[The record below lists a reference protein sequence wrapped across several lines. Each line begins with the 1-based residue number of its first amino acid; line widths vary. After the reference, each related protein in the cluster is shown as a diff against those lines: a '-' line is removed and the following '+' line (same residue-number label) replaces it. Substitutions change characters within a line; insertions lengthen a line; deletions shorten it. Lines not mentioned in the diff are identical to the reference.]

1 MHRLLIVDDEEIERE
16 GMAQFIPWD
25 TYGMKVVGTARNGA
39 EGLEKIA
46 KYKPDLAIVDI
57 KMPVMNGIEMIRK
70 AKEQYPDM
78 TFVVLSGYGDYEF
91 TSQAMEL
98 GVRHYILK
106 PCDEAK
112 MIPVLNK
119 AIAEMEETRAQNA
132 RSEKVE
138 AEARLLKPY
147 AWEQLFRDLLQG
159 RALPQGS
166 STRQLLEELGGEER
180 SILLLDFRLKCG
192 FDSLERYVVGNMLG
206 DLLPDST
213 LLMTTGIDRDVLVLA
228 DAAAEPSLESAVQVL
243 KKEFKRFETVNMLS
257 AASRTGTLDE
267 LSTLFQQVRELLQL
281 NPDENETA
289 LLRPGQNAALP
300 ETVNEIFDIRA
311 LRQAGSYEEL
321 LRELSLAF
329 ARMEAKSYRPRQRTQ
344 LCELAWKLLFEGKT
358 PPEESLAAWAD
369 ALTAAWSLPQPDAR
383 SREIFLAIY
392 ENLSDPDFSLQTI
405 AQQRLFMS
413 EDHLRRIFSQMTGER
428 FSAYLERARI
438 TQAQRLLEYHPEMKI
453 SRLAALV
460 GYPLD
465 GQYAKESRLCKP
477 CAEKPPIRANVQTV
491 CRKCAAAFLH
501 KERTPNL
508 AI

>member
-1 MHRLLIVDDEEIERE
+1 MEKGRIGLYTLLIVDDEEIERE

-119 AIAEMEETRAQNA
+119 AFAELEETRERNA
-132 RSEKVE
+132 HSEKME
-138 AEARLLKPY
+138 TEARLLKPY
-147 AWEQLFRDLLQG
+147 AREQLFRDLLLGKAQ
-159 RALPQGS
+159 AS
-166 STRQLLEELGGEER
+166 SGARQLLSGLGGEQR
-180 SILLLDFRLKCG
+180 TVLLLDFRLKCG

-206 DLLPDST
+206 DLLPDGT
-213 LLMTTGIDRDVLVLA
+213 LLMTTGINRDVLVLT
-228 DAAAEPSLESAVQVL
+228 DAMAEPSVETAVQVL
-243 KKEFKRFETVNMLS
+243 KKEFKRFETLPMLS
-257 AASRTGTLDE
+257 SASRTGTLAE
-267 LSTLFQQVRELLQL
+267 LSVLFQQVQELLQL

-289 LLRPGQNAALP
+289 LLRPSQNAALP
-300 ETVNEIFDIRA
+300 ETVTEIFDIRA

-321 LRELSLAF
+321 LRELALAF
-329 ARMEAKSYRPRQRTQ
+329 ARMEAKNYRPRQRQQ
-344 LCELAWKLLFEGKT
+344 LCELAWKLLFEDKAA
-358 PPEESLAAWAD
+358 PEDSLPAWAD

-438 TQAQRLLEYHPEMKI
+438 TQAQRLLEFQPGMKI
-453 SRLAALV
+453 SRLAELV

-465 GQYAKESRLCKP
+465 GQYFSK
-477 CAEKPPIRANVQTV
+477 VF
-491 CRKCAAAFLH
+491 RKICGV
-501 KERTPNL
+501 TPTEYRSKY
-508 AI
+508 

>member
-1 MHRLLIVDDEEIERE
+1 MEKGRIGLYTLLIVDDEEIERE

-25 TYGMKVVGTARNGA
+25 SYEMKVVSTARNGA

-46 KYKPDLAIVDI
+46 KYRPDLAIVDI
-57 KMPVMNGIEMIRK
+57 KMPVMNGIEMIRQ
-70 AKEQYPDM
+70 AREQYPDM

-106 PCDEAK
+106 PCDESK

-119 AIAEMEETRAQNA
+119 AFAELEETRERNA
-132 RSEKVE
+132 HSEKME
-138 AEARLLKPY
+138 TEARLLKPY
-147 AWEQLFRDLLQG
+147 AREQLFRDLLLGKAQ
-159 RALPQGS
+159 AS
-166 STRQLLEELGGEER
+166 SGARQLLSGLGGEQR
-180 SILLLDFRLKCG
+180 TVLLLDFRLKCG

-206 DLLPDST
+206 DLLPDGT
-213 LLMTTGIDRDVLVLA
+213 LLMTTGIDRDVLVLT
-228 DAAAEPSLESAVQVL
+228 DAMAEPSVETAVQVL
-243 KKEFKRFETVNMLS
+243 KKEFKRFETLPMLS
-257 AASRTGTLDE
+257 SASRTGTLAE
-267 LSTLFQQVRELLQL
+267 LSVLFRQVQELLQL

-289 LLRPGQNAALP
+289 LLRPSQNAALP

-321 LRELSLAF
+321 LRELALAF
-329 ARMEAKSYRPRQRTQ
+329 ARMEAKNYRPRQRQQ
-344 LCELAWKLLFEGKT
+344 LCELAWKLLFEDKAA
-358 PPEESLAAWAD
+358 PEDSLPAWAD
-369 ALTAAWSLPQPDAR
+369 ALPAAWSLPQPDAR

-428 FSAYLERARI
+428 FSAYLEHARI
-438 TQAQRLLEYHPEMKI
+438 TQAQRLLEFQPDMKI
-453 SRLAALV
+453 SRLAELV

-465 GQYAKESRLCKP
+465 GQYFSKVFRKLCGVTP
-477 CAEKPPIRANVQTV
+477 TEYRN
-491 CRKCAAAFLH
+491 KC
-501 KERTPNL
+501 
-508 AI
+508 

>member
-1 MHRLLIVDDEEIERE
+1 MEKGRIGLYTLLIVDDEEIERE

-25 TYGMKVVGTARNGA
+25 SYEMKVVSTARNGA

-46 KYKPDLAIVDI
+46 KYRPDLAIVDI
-57 KMPVMNGIEMIRK
+57 KMPVMNGIEMIRQ
-70 AKEQYPDM
+70 AREQYPDM

-106 PCDEAK
+106 PCDESK

-119 AIAEMEETRAQNA
+119 AFAELEETRERNA
-132 RSEKVE
+132 HSEKME
-138 AEARLLKPY
+138 TEARLLKPY
-147 AWEQLFRDLLQG
+147 AREQLFRDLLLGKAQ
-159 RALPQGS
+159 AS
-166 STRQLLEELGGEER
+166 SGARQLLSGLGGEQR
-180 SILLLDFRLKCG
+180 TVLLLDFRLKCG

-206 DLLPDST
+206 DLLPDGT
-213 LLMTTGIDRDVLVLA
+213 LLMTTGIDRDVLVLT
-228 DAAAEPSLESAVQVL
+228 DAMAEPSVETAVQVL
-243 KKEFKRFETVNMLS
+243 KKEFKRFETLPMLS
-257 AASRTGTLDE
+257 SASRTGTLAE
-267 LSTLFQQVRELLQL
+267 LSVLFQQVQELLQL

-289 LLRPGQNAALP
+289 LLRPSQNAALP

-321 LRELSLAF
+321 LRELALAF
-329 ARMEAKSYRPRQRTQ
+329 ARIEAKNYRPRQRQQ
-344 LCELAWKLLFEGKT
+344 LCELAWKLLFEDKAA
-358 PPEESLAAWAD
+358 PEDSLPAWAD
-369 ALTAAWSLPQPDAR
+369 ALTSAWSLPQPDAR

-428 FSAYLERARI
+428 FSAYLEHARI
-438 TQAQRLLEYHPEMKI
+438 TQAQRLLEFQPDMKI
-453 SRLAALV
+453 SRLAELV

-465 GQYAKESRLCKP
+465 GQYFSK
-477 CAEKPPIRANVQTV
+477 VF
-491 CRKCAAAFLH
+491 RKICGV
-501 KERTPNL
+501 TPTEYRNKC
-508 AI
+508 

>member
-1 MHRLLIVDDEEIERE
+1 MEKGRIGLYTLLIVDDEEIERE

-70 AKEQYPDM
+70 AKKQYPDM

-119 AIAEMEETRAQNA
+119 AFAELEETRERNA
-132 RSEKVE
+132 HSEKME
-138 AEARLLKPY
+138 TEARLLKPY
-147 AWEQLFRDLLQG
+147 AREQLFRDLLLGKAQ
-159 RALPQGS
+159 AS
-166 STRQLLEELGGEER
+166 SGARQLLSGLGGEQR
-180 SILLLDFRLKCG
+180 TVLLLDFRLKCG

-206 DLLPDST
+206 DLLPDGT
-213 LLMTTGIDRDVLVLA
+213 LLMTTGINRDVLVLT
-228 DAAAEPSLESAVQVL
+228 DAMAEPSVETAVHVL
-243 KKEFKRFETVNMLS
+243 KKEFKRFETLPMLS
-257 AASRTGTLDE
+257 SASRTGTLAE
-267 LSTLFQQVRELLQL
+267 LSVLFQQVQELLQL

-289 LLRPGQNAALP
+289 LLRPSQNAALP

-321 LRELSLAF
+321 LRELALAF
-329 ARMEAKSYRPRQRTQ
+329 ARMEAKNYRPRQRQQ
-344 LCELAWKLLFEGKT
+344 LCELAWKLLFEDKAA
-358 PPEESLAAWAD
+358 PEDSLPAWAD

-438 TQAQRLLEYHPEMKI
+438 TQAQRLLEFQPDMKI
-453 SRLAALV
+453 SRLAELV

-465 GQYAKESRLCKP
+465 GQYFSK
-477 CAEKPPIRANVQTV
+477 VF
-491 CRKCAAAFLH
+491 RKICGV
-501 KERTPNL
+501 TPTEYRSKY
-508 AI
+508 

>member
-1 MHRLLIVDDEEIERE
+1 MEKGRIGLYTLLIVDDEEIERE

-119 AIAEMEETRAQNA
+119 AFAELEETRERNA
-132 RSEKVE
+132 HSEKME
-138 AEARLLKPY
+138 TEARLLKPY
-147 AWEQLFRDLLQG
+147 AREQLFRDLLLGKAQ
-159 RALPQGS
+159 AS
-166 STRQLLEELGGEER
+166 SGARQLLSGLGGEQR
-180 SILLLDFRLKCG
+180 TVLLLDFRLKCG

-206 DLLPDST
+206 DLLPDGT
-213 LLMTTGIDRDVLVLA
+213 LLMTTGIDRDVLVLT
-228 DAAAEPSLESAVQVL
+228 DAMAEPSVETAVQVL
-243 KKEFKRFETVNMLS
+243 KKEFKRFETLPMLS
-257 AASRTGTLDE
+257 SASRTGTLAE
-267 LSTLFQQVRELLQL
+267 LSVLFQQVQELLQL

-289 LLRPGQNAALP
+289 LLRPSQNAALP
-300 ETVNEIFDIRA
+300 ETVTEIFDIRA

-321 LRELSLAF
+321 LRELALAF
-329 ARMEAKSYRPRQRTQ
+329 ARMEAKNYRPRQRQQ
-344 LCELAWKLLFEGKT
+344 LCELAWKLLFEDKAA
-358 PPEESLAAWAD
+358 PEDSLPAWAD

-438 TQAQRLLEYHPEMKI
+438 TQAQRLLEFQPDMKI
-453 SRLAALV
+453 SRLAELV

-465 GQYAKESRLCKP
+465 GQYFSK
-477 CAEKPPIRANVQTV
+477 VF
-491 CRKCAAAFLH
+491 RKICGV
-501 KERTPNL
+501 TPTEYRSKY
-508 AI
+508 

>member
-1 MHRLLIVDDEEIERE
+1 MEKGRIGLYTLLIVDDEEIERE

-25 TYGMKVVGTARNGA
+25 SYEMKVVSTARNGA

-46 KYKPDLAIVDI
+46 KYRPDLAIVDI
-57 KMPVMNGIEMIRK
+57 KMPVMNGIEMIRQ
-70 AKEQYPDM
+70 AREQYPDM

-106 PCDEAK
+106 PCDESK

-119 AIAEMEETRAQNA
+119 AFAELEETRERNA
-132 RSEKVE
+132 HSEKME
-138 AEARLLKPY
+138 TEARLLKPY
-147 AWEQLFRDLLQG
+147 AREQLFRDLLLGKAQ
-159 RALPQGS
+159 AS
-166 STRQLLEELGGEER
+166 SGARQLLSGLGGEQR
-180 SILLLDFRLKCG
+180 TVLLLDFRLKCG

-206 DLLPDST
+206 ELLPDGT
-213 LLMTTGIDRDVLVLA
+213 LLMTTGIDRDVLVLT
-228 DAAAEPSLESAVQVL
+228 DAMAEPSVETAVQIL
-243 KKEFKRFETVNMLS
+243 KKEFKRFETLPMLS
-257 AASRTGTLDE
+257 SASRTGTLAE
-267 LSTLFQQVRELLQL
+267 LSVLFQQVQELLQL

-289 LLRPGQNAALP
+289 LLRPSQNAALP

-321 LRELSLAF
+321 LRELALAF
-329 ARMEAKSYRPRQRTQ
+329 ARMEAKNYRPRQRQQ
-344 LCELAWKLLFEGKT
+344 LCELAWKLLFEDKAA
-358 PPEESLAAWAD
+358 PEDSLPAWAD

-428 FSAYLERARI
+428 FSAYLERTRI
-438 TQAQRLLEYHPEMKI
+438 TQAQRLLEFQPDMKI
-453 SRLAALV
+453 SRLAELV

-465 GQYAKESRLCKP
+465 GQYFSKVFRKLCG
-477 CAEKPPIRANVQTV
+477 V
-491 CRKCAAAFLH
+491 
-501 KERTPNL
+501 TPTEYRSKY
-508 AI
+508 

>member
-1 MHRLLIVDDEEIERE
+1 MEKGRIGLYTLLIVDDEEIERE

-25 TYGMKVVGTARNGA
+25 SYEMKVVSTARNGA

-46 KYKPDLAIVDI
+46 KYRPDLAIVDI
-57 KMPVMNGIEMIRK
+57 KMPVMNGIEMIRQ
-70 AKEQYPDM
+70 AREQYPDM

-106 PCDEAK
+106 PCDESK

-119 AIAEMEETRAQNA
+119 AFAELEEIRERNA
-132 RSEKVE
+132 HSEKME
-138 AEARLLKPY
+138 TEARLLKPY
-147 AWEQLFRDLLQG
+147 AREQLFRDLLLGKAQ
-159 RALPQGS
+159 AS
-166 STRQLLEELGGEER
+166 SGARQLLSGLGGEQR
-180 SILLLDFRLKCG
+180 TVLLLDFRLKCG

-206 DLLPDST
+206 DLLPDGT
-213 LLMTTGIDRDVLVLA
+213 LLMTTGIDRDVLVLT
-228 DAAAEPSLESAVQVL
+228 DAMAEPSVETAVQVL
-243 KKEFKRFETVNMLS
+243 KKEFKRFETLPMLS
-257 AASRTGTLDE
+257 SASRTGTLAE
-267 LSTLFQQVRELLQL
+267 LSVLFQQVQELLQL

-289 LLRPGQNAALP
+289 LLRPSQNAALP

-321 LRELSLAF
+321 LRELALAF
-329 ARMEAKSYRPRQRTQ
+329 ARIEAKNYRPRQRQQ
-344 LCELAWKLLFEGKT
+344 LCELAWKLLFEDKAA
-358 PPEESLAAWAD
+358 PEDSLPAWAD
-369 ALTAAWSLPQPDAR
+369 ALTSAWSLPQPDAR

-428 FSAYLERARI
+428 FSAYLEHARI
-438 TQAQRLLEYHPEMKI
+438 TQAQRLLEFQPDMKI
-453 SRLAALV
+453 SRLAELV

-465 GQYAKESRLCKP
+465 GQYFSK
-477 CAEKPPIRANVQTV
+477 VF
-491 CRKCAAAFLH
+491 RKICGV
-501 KERTPNL
+501 TPTEYRNKC
-508 AI
+508 

>member
-1 MHRLLIVDDEEIERE
+1 MEKGRIGLYTLLIVDDEEIERE

-25 TYGMKVVGTARNGA
+25 SYEMKVVSTARNGA

-46 KYKPDLAIVDI
+46 KYRPDLAIVDI
-57 KMPVMNGIEMIRK
+57 KMPVMNGIEMIRQ
-70 AKEQYPDM
+70 AREQYPDM

-106 PCDEAK
+106 PCDESK

-119 AIAEMEETRAQNA
+119 AFAELEETRERNA
-132 RSEKVE
+132 HSEKME
-138 AEARLLKPY
+138 TEARLLKPY
-147 AWEQLFRDLLQG
+147 AREQLFRDLLLGKAQ
-159 RALPQGS
+159 AS
-166 STRQLLEELGGEER
+166 SGARQLLSGLGGEQR
-180 SILLLDFRLKCG
+180 SVLLLDFRLKCG

-206 DLLPDST
+206 DLLPDGT
-213 LLMTTGIDRDVLVLA
+213 LLMTTGINRDVLVLT
-228 DAAAEPSLESAVQVL
+228 DAMAEPSVETAVQVL
-243 KKEFKRFETVNMLS
+243 KKEFKRFETLPMLS
-257 AASRTGTLDE
+257 SASRTGTLAE
-267 LSTLFQQVRELLQL
+267 LSVLFRQVQELLQL

-289 LLRPGQNAALP
+289 LLRPSQNAALP

-321 LRELSLAF
+321 LRELALAF
-329 ARMEAKSYRPRQRTQ
+329 ARMEAKNYRPRQRQQ
-344 LCELAWKLLFEGKT
+344 LCELAWKLLFEDKAA
-358 PPEESLAAWAD
+358 PEDSLPAWAD
-369 ALTAAWSLPQPDAR
+369 ALTSAWSLPQPDAR

-428 FSAYLERARI
+428 FLAYLEHARI
-438 TQAQRLLEYHPEMKI
+438 TQAQRLLEFQPDMKI
-453 SRLAALV
+453 SRLAELV

-465 GQYAKESRLCKP
+465 GQYFSKVFRKLCGVTP
-477 CAEKPPIRANVQTV
+477 TEYRN
-491 CRKCAAAFLH
+491 KC
-501 KERTPNL
+501 
-508 AI
+508 

>member
-16 GMAQFIPWD
+16 GMAQFIPWE
-25 TYGMKVVGTARNGA
+25 TYDMKVVATARNGA

-57 KMPVMNGIEMIRK
+57 KMPGMNGIEMIRK
-70 AKEQYPDM
+70 AKEPYPDM

-106 PCDEAK
+106 PCDEGK

-119 AIAEMEETRAQNA
+119 AIAELEEARAQNA
-132 RSEKVE
+132 HSAKLEN
-138 AEARLLKPY
+138 EARLLKPY
-147 AWEQLFRDLLQG
+147 AREQLFRDLLQG
-159 RALPQGS
+159 RALPLGS
-166 STRQLLEELGGEER
+166 GGTRQLLDELGGKER

-192 FDSLERYVVGNMLG
+192 FDSLERYVIGNMLE
-206 DLLPDST
+206 DLLPDGT

-267 LSTLFQQVRELLQL
+267 LSTLFQQVQELLQL

-289 LLRPGQNAALP
+289 LLRPSQNAALP

-311 LRQAGSYEEL
+311 LHQAGSYEEL
-321 LRELSLAF
+321 LQELALSF
-329 ARMEAKSYRPRQRTQ
+329 AKMEAKNYRSNQRQQ
-344 LCELAWKLLFEGKT
+344 LCELAWRLLFEDR
-358 PPEESLAAWAD
+358 PAPEDSLAAWAD

-413 EDHLRRIFSQMTGER
+413 EDHLRRIFSQMTGSR
-428 FSAYLERARI
+428 FSAYLEHARI
-438 TQAQRLLEYHPEMKI
+438 TQAQQLLEYQPEMKI
-453 SRLAALV
+453 SRLAELV

-465 GQYAKESRLCKP
+465 GQYFSK
-477 CAEKPPIRANVQTV
+477 VF
-491 CRKCAAAFLH
+491 RKICGV
-501 KERTPNL
+501 TPTEYRSKY
-508 AI
+508 